1 MSNNINFNFNNI
13 EIKPLKYDPDIL
25 VTLACAIIFV
35 FSLFFVLIPEKN
47 VEITGNDLEKFKHSL
62 DTKWLDDSLIK
73 SDSLTVRIKETDRL
87 LGKESIKDKMQFLM
101 LVNSIASDNKKLK
114 KEYVDQIILDRKI
127 IISYLVQE
135 FDNVKNT
142 EFSCVLAQCKDK
154 EYKAKHQKMEIIKFV
169 NLQLTSYYNHLKN
182 HGSIS
187 KNVVYEN
194 MSMNIN
200 KALTNKE
207 QQQYEEMYPT

>member
-1 MSNNINFNFNNI
+1 MSDNINFNNI
-13 EIKPLKYDPDIL
+13 EIKPLKYDCDIL

-73 SDSLTVRIKETDRL
+73 ADNLTIRSKKADIL

-114 KEYVDQIILDRKI
+114 KEYVDQIIIDRKI

-142 EFSCVLAQCKDK
+142 EFSCVLAQCKDQ
-154 EYKAKHQKMEIIKFV
+154 EYKTKQQKLQIIKVV
-169 NLQLTSYYNHLKN
+169 NLQLTSYYNHLKQ
-182 HGSIS
+182 HGSIR
-187 KNVVYEN
+187 KNVIYED
-194 MSMNIN
+194 MSINID

-207 QQQYEEMYPT
+207 QQQYEEMYPK